1 MVILFKNQIINKM
14 KKASLIAYIIMLQV
28 FIFTT
33 NAQTTVPTVEKTEKQ
48 FKIELKPYFS
58 NVTSRA
64 VSQNDAQ
71 EIREYIYNKRPN
83 YGFEA
88 LYKFNK
94 FLTAGIYIAN
104 SNPTY
109 NNASLIGTGNGR
121 SYQLNSSGKSI
132 FYGLKSEI
140 QLLPLLM
147 NDKKLRLNLY
157 VPMQLG
163 LVSQQV
169 TTFSDNSKTW
179 DKPALEIGAGLGISY
194 NFTKNIGIFGEY
206 QLGKF
211 YNDRK
216 SQWKVGVLVTF

>member
-1 MVILFKNQIINKM
+1 M
-14 KKASLIAYIIMLQV
+14 KKAFIIVLFFMQQV
-28 FIFTT
+28 FTITT
-33 NAQTTVPTVEKTEKQ
+33 NAQTTVPTTEKKEIQ
-48 FKIELKPYFS
+48 SKIELKPYFS
-58 NVTSRA
+58 NVTSKA

-71 EIREYIYNKRPN
+71 EIREFYYNKRPQ

-94 FLTAGIYIAN
+94 FWKAGIYIAN

-109 NNASLIGTGNGR
+109 FNGSLIGTGNGT

-140 QLLPLLM
+140 QLLPLLIK
-147 NDKKLRLNLY
+147 DKKLRLNVY

-169 TTFSDNSKTW
+169 TIFADNSKTW
-179 DKPALEIGAGLGISY
+179 DKPIFEISAGLGISY
-194 NFTKNIGIFGEY
+194 NITKNIGIFGEY
-206 QLGKF
+206 QLGHF
-211 YNDRK
+211 YNNRK